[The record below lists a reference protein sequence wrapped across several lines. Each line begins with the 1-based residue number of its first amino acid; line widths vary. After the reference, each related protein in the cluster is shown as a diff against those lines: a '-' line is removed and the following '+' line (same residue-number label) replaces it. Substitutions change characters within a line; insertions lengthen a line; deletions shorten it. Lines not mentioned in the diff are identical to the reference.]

1 MKTLFIVRHAKSSW
15 DYKGIDD
22 IDRPL
27 KKSGIKDA
35 HLISKLK
42 TPTPFQRLS
51 LPMPLDSNLR
61 SSKPITP
68 GPTAKVAA
76 CPKRMSP

>member
-35 HLISKLK
+35 HLISKFLVNEIER
-42 TPTPFQRLS
+42 P
-51 LPMPLDSNLR
+51 
-61 SSKPITP
+61 
-68 GPTAKVAA
+68 
-76 CPKRMSP
+76 